1 MKVVR
6 VLIVDDSAVVRSILA
21 KRFTEAGLEVVGV
34 AANPYIARDLILLK
48 KPDVLTLDLEMPRMD
63 GLTFLDR
70 LMTHY
75 PIPVIVLSSLTEARS
90 EMALQAL
97 ELGAVDVIAKPSRG
111 VAEGLEG
118 DSLKRLVESVYAAGE
133 ARPRRRSLKILKADG
148 VGKRKN
154 PIEITSDKVVA
165 IGASTGGT
173 EALAELLES
182 LPADNPGV
190 LVVQHMPPYFTK
202 TFAERLDKSCSLRVR
217 EARSGDE
224 VRDGTVLI
232 APGNFHMI
240 LRRTGAKYFVECRQ
254 GPLVH
259 HVRPSVDV
267 LFHSTAQAAGP
278 NAVGVILTGM
288 GKDGAEGLLS
298 MRLAGAPTLAQDEE
312 SCVVYGMP
320 KEAVARGAVKEV
332 MPLSQMAEAI
342 QLKIKK
348 MISSAAAVEK

>member
-1 MKVVR
+1 VSPPR

-21 KRFTEAGLEVVGV
+21 KRFAEAGLEVVGV
-34 AANPYIARDLILLK
+34 AADPFVARDLILLR

-75 PIPVIVLSSLTEARS
+75 PMPVVVLSSLTEARS
-90 EMALQAL
+90 EMALKAL
-97 ELGAVDVIAKPSRG
+97 ELGAIDVIAKPATG
-111 VAEGLEG
+111 VAGGLEG
-118 DSLKRLVESVYAAGE
+118 DGLKRLIESLYAAGQ
-133 ARPRRRSLKILKADG
+133 ARPRRRRLKILDESPL
-148 VGKRKN
+148 GKRRS
-154 PIEITSDKVVA
+154 PIEITSDKVVV

-202 TFAERLDKSCSLRVR
+202 TFAERLDKRCSLRVR
-217 EARSGDE
+217 EARTGDE
-224 VRDGTVLI
+224 VKDGTVLI

-240 LRRTGAKYFVECRQ
+240 LRRTGAKYHVECRQ

-267 LFHSTAQAAGP
+267 LFQSAAQAAGP

-298 MRLAGAPTLAQDEE
+298 MRMAGAPTLAQDEE

-320 KEAVARGAVKEV
+320 KEAVARGAVREV
-332 MPLSQMAEAI
+332 VPLNQMAEAI
-342 QLKIKK
+342 RLKIKK
-348 MISSAAAVEK
+348 MTSTAAAVEG